1 MTVLLLEQIA
11 HTQVEES
18 AMGFEVAFSGEVEKA
33 KIVTHIEAELVVQL
47 YAGSKS
53 PVEVEGL
60 TALSELVALVEQ
72 VVSGTVTVIYLVRE
86 GELERGTR
94 LAKNLEVVV

>member
-33 KIVTHIEAELVVQL
+33 KIVTHIEAELVD
-47 YAGSKS
+47 GSRM
-53 PVEVEGL
+53 EM
-60 TALSELVALVEQ
+60 ELKPCWPEKENRRRIITESHSKGHDGV
-72 VVSGTVTVIYLVRE
+72 
-86 GELERGTR
+86 
-94 LAKNLEVVV
+94 